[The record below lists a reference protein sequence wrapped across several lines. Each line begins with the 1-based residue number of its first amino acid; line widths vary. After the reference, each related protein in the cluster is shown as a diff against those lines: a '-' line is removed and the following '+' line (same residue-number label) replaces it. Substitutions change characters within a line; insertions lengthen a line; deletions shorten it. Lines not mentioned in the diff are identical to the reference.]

1 MILSF
6 YAGERDHALE
16 ILTKLVYSAS
26 EAEYLQHY
34 QVLLDS
40 GLRSVIRHYNSN
52 WHPICYQWVECFKG
66 VNFTVGERTN
76 NRLESINAKVK
87 SVCSKY
93 SSLSTFFDQF
103 FSVLSCLR
111 NERDHVTL
119 MTMVKKRVT
128 DVPADSPEEQFA
140 HYLTPYAFN
149 HVEAQL
155 SLQKRVVI
163 VADHGVSC
171 TVSSCAGDLT
181 VSTDNCQCTFWS
193 SMQLPCRHI
202 FAVRE
207 KMQLPLFSSSGIS
220 QR

>member
-1 MILSF
+1 M
-6 YAGERDHALE
+6 
-16 ILTKLVYSAS
+16 
-26 EAEYLQHY
+26 
-34 QVLLDS
+34 LLDS
-40 GLRSVIRHYNSN
+40 GLHSVINYYNSN
-52 WHPICYQWVECFKG
+52 WHPIRYQWLEYFKG

-76 NRLESINAKVK
+76 NCLESINAKVK

-93 SSLSTFFDQF
+93 SSLSTLFDQF

-119 MTMVKKRVT
+119 TTMVKKRVT
-128 DVPADSPEEQFA
+128 DVPPDSPEKQFA

-149 HVEAQL
+149 QMEAQL
-155 SLQKRVVI
+155 SLRKRVVI

-171 TVSSCAGDLT
+171 TVSSCAGDLV
-181 VSTDNCQCTFWS
+181 VSTDNCQCTVWS

-220 QR
+220 QRWTAIYMQDVFARKKTFAPDDSFQVYSTVA